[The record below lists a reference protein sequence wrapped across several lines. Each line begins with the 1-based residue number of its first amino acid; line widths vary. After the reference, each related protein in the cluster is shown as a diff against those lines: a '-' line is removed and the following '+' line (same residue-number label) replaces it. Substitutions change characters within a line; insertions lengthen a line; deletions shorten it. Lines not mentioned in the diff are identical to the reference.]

1 MTSKARWSRGLFVSY
16 SGFSAEGLT
25 AFDSGRPTALIA
37 MDGFDL
43 HEVLDRNLSLAEVLS
58 AKARRAAETNHCY
71 VPVRLLF

>member
-16 SGFSAEGLT
+16 SGFSPDGLA

-43 HEVLDRNLSLAEVLS
+43 YEVLDRDLSLPDVLT
-58 AKARRAAETNHCY
+58 AKARRGAETNQSH
-71 VPVRLLF
+71 VPVRLLL